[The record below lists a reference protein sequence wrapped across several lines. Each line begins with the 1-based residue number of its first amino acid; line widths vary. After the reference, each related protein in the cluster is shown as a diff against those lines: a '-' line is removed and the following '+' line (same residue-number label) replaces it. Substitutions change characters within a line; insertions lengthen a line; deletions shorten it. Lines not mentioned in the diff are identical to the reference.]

1 MNLNQ
6 LVIERNGYTVLDYLS
21 DIGGMQT
28 ILISSFSLM
37 LMVLNFHYAENF
49 LVTKLYRLSS

>member
-28 ILISSFSLM
+28 ILISSFSLI
-37 LMVLNFHYAENF
+37 
-49 LVTKLYRLSS
+49 